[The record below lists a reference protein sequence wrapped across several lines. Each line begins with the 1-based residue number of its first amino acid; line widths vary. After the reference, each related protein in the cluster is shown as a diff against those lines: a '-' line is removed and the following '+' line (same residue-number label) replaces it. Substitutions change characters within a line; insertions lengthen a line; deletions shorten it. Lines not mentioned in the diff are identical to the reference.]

1 MAKYIVKRI
10 LSAIPTLFLVLTIVF
25 FMLHV
30 IGGSPIYSIVDMS
43 DISQE
48 EIDELNEKY
57 GFNRPLYVQYFDYLT
72 GVLTGDWGTSYFD
85 GKDVF
90 ENIKPRM
97 EPTLLITICST
108 VITVCIGVPIGIAAA
123 VHRNSWL
130 DYVLSSFSM
139 IFLTIPI
146 FWLGVMMVYI
156 LAFKLHIFPTQGYHS
171 IAEYGLKE
179 ALYYVAMP
187 SIALGMTHVANIARN
202 TRSAMLDVVRE
213 DYIRTARAKGL
224 PMWKVHYKHALK
236 NTLSLILTLIAT
248 SVVGML
254 GGSTV
259 VESVFNIDGIGR
271 YAYNALMRRDYNQ
284 EQAILLLIS
293 MMYIAMNI
301 IMDIV
306 HKAIDPRV
314 DFS

>member
-1 MAKYIVKRI
+1 MAKYIVKRV

-48 EIDELNEKY
+48 EIDALNEKY

-97 EPTLLITICST
+97 EPTLLITVCST
-108 VITVCIGVPIGIAAA
+108 LITVCIGVPIGIAAA

-156 LAFKLHIFPTQGYHS
+156 LAFRLHIFPTQGYHS
-171 IAEYGLKE
+171 IAEYGLMEFLVETDAMGEPVLVLSAADGEYADHYRGYAWFCYYNGEPLE
-179 ALYYVAMP
+179 AP
-187 SIALGMTHVANIARN
+187 IGT
-202 TRSAMLDVVRE
+202 
-213 DYIRTARAKGL
+213 L
-224 PMWKVHYKHALK
+224 PIK
-236 NTLSLILTLIAT
+236 
-248 SVVGML
+248 
-254 GGSTV
+254 
-259 VESVFNIDGIGR
+259 DGDSF
-271 YAYNALMRRDYNQ
+271 YFYTDSQY
-284 EQAILLLIS
+284 
-293 MMYIAMNI
+293 
-301 IMDIV
+301 
-306 HKAIDPRV
+306 
-314 DFS
+314 